1 LECCCRGGHQQG
13 SRNTFAGHIGNH
25 DLNPVRVNGN
35 VAVEVTADYP
45 CGLHHASHVQ
55 TRNGGFGARKEHPLH
70 LRCKFHIMEKGI
82 ALIANLFCQSIALSN
97 VPLDDGNN
105 EDKTDESSQIVSN
118 AGIQAGVRRAE
129 QIVQEDAGDG

>member
-1 LECCCRGGHQQG
+1 
-13 SRNTFAGHIGNH
+13 
-25 DLNPVRVNGN
+25 
-35 VAVEVTADYP
+35 
-45 CGLHHASHVQ
+45 
-55 TRNGGFGARKEHPLH
+55 
-70 LRCKFHIMEKGI
+70 MEKGI